1 MAWEMKILMG
11 VFMAVNKI
19 FMMMARKS
27 MRILMKMI
35 IMMKRMR
42 MRKKKRMN
50 EMKMALIVA
59 QKR

>member
-1 MAWEMKILMG
+1 MAWEMKIPTG
-11 VFMAVNKI
+11 VCMAVNKI

-42 MRKKKRMN
+42 KKKRMN
-50 EMKMALIVA
+50 KMKMASIVA

>member
-1 MAWEMKILMG
+1 MAWEMKIPTG
-11 VFMAVNKI
+11 VCMAVNKI

-27 MRILMKMI
+27 MRIPMKMI

-42 MRKKKRMN
+42 KKKRMN
-50 EMKMALIVA
+50 KMKMASIVA